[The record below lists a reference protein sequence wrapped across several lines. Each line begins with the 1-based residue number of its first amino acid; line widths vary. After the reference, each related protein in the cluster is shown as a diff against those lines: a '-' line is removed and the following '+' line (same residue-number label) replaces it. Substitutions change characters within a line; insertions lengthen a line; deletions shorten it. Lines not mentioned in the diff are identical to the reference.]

1 MRTSVIAALALSL
14 LLPAAASATPAAEA
28 RFFFERGQRH
38 YERGRY
44 GAAAE
49 DFLLSYESAPSSG
62 AIYNAAVA
70 SARAR
75 RPADEFSFLQ
85 VYLRLDDHDRERRQ
99 TARAR
104 IAELEATLAIV
115 RVETSPPGATIY
127 VDRDALGSFGTSPRD
142 VVVGAGAHT
151 VHLRLD
157 GHVSQVVE
165 VEAAEGERV
174 DARAELPQHVGQI
187 RLLGSPAGAAVR
199 VLSNGDEVGE
209 TTIGATVELPVG
221 TYILRVA
228 EPGYAAT
235 EVRALVRADAEERR
249 TLHARPTPPAVGQVL
264 VSTTA
269 GITARVSVDGHP
281 RGETP
286 GRLQDLRVG
295 EHLVELVAP
304 GWRPWRGNVLVR
316 ADRTSFV
323 SVDLVATE

>member
-115 RVETSPPGATIY
+115 RVETSPPGATSNAPFAPIRPPESCSASPSASPSANQIGPRACGESQRPMP
-127 VDRDALGSFGTSPRD
+127 DRQSHR
-142 VVVGAGAHT
+142 
-151 VHLRLD
+151 
-157 GHVSQVVE
+157 
-165 VEAAEGERV
+165 
-174 DARAELPQHVGQI
+174 
-187 RLLGSPAGAAVR
+187 
-199 VLSNGDEVGE
+199 
-209 TTIGATVELPVG
+209 
-221 TYILRVA
+221 
-228 EPGYAAT
+228 
-235 EVRALVRADAEERR
+235 
-249 TLHARPTPPAVGQVL
+249 
-264 VSTTA
+264 
-269 GITARVSVDGHP
+269 
-281 RGETP
+281 
-286 GRLQDLRVG
+286 
-295 EHLVELVAP
+295 AP
-304 GWRPWRGNVLVR
+304 G
-316 ADRTSFV
+316 DRRQ
-323 SVDLVATE
+323 